1 MKNTDYIKS
10 LVGKDSAG
18 LKTELEALRR
28 EQFNLRQRHYG
39 GRILRPD
46 RTRADYHQGHH
57 RHPDAHPR
65 RQIPADHP

>member
-28 EQFNLRQRHYG
+28 EQFNLRMQGAMGQASQTH
-39 GRILRPD
+39 LAAA
-46 RTRADYHQGHH
+46 TRKKIAQVKTFLTKQQTK
-57 RHPDAHPR
+57 A
-65 RQIPADHP
+65 

>member
-28 EQFNLRQRHYG
+28 EQFNLRMQGAMGQANQTH
-39 GRILRPD
+39 LAVA
-46 RTRADYHQGHH
+46 TRKKIAQVKTFLTKQQTK
-57 RHPDAHPR
+57 A
-65 RQIPADHP
+65 